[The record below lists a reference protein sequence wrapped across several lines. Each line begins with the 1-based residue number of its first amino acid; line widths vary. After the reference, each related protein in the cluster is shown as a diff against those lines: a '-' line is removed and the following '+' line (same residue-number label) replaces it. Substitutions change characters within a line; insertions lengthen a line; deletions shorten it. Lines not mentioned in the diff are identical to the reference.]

1 MILNFFQHNVE
12 SIRTHTRTNV
22 MGKVTWNPFS
32 ECIHLHFVVWNS
44 LTDMR
49 SQQNEAAAKHI
60 VNEKRKWTKNAEHKL
75 CIVEWCKRST
85 TNFSRKLFIQSTN
98 RRGWRDYPNMYTH
111 FDRFCFVVNS
121 QFIQHTSTY
130 NTRSTPLV
138 TNRAELWP
146 QAKQVIDFKLLF
158 GDFLTFF
165 EGISVGISFLDVD
178 ATGLQESW
186 RVNWIIFFVQM
197 FFSHVPHSYW

>member
-22 MGKVTWNPFS
+22 MGKVTLNPFS

-44 LTDMR
+44 LTDVR

-165 EGISVGISFLDVD
+165 EGISVGISLLDVD